1 VFYFYMKMVTTYVLA
16 AFVGYFLGAF
26 PTGYIV
32 GRLWKGIDIR
42 EYGSGRTGGANIL
55 RAVGAFPAVITALGD
70 VGKGVVAVLV
80 ARALWHNEGAA
91 VVAALAALVG
101 HNWSLFL
108 GWHGGAG
115 VTTTFGALLVLEP
128 VAALVAALL
137 GFPVAAISRYVSLG
151 SLSFAFLMPLALL
164 VQRLFLRGSWEHL
177 VYGILAGGIIVFAL
191 RPNIGRLLK
200 GTERRI
206 GEAGKR
212 RSR

>member
-1 VFYFYMKMVTTYVLA
+1 MVTTYLLTA
-16 AFVGYFLGAF
+16 LMGYFVGAF

-55 RAVGAFPAVITALGD
+55 RTVGAFPAAITTLGD

-80 ARALWHNEGAA
+80 ARALWHNETAA

-101 HNWSLFL
+101 HNWPLFL

-115 VTTTFGALLVLEP
+115 VGTTFGGLLILEP
-128 VAALVAALL
+128 VTTLVVALSGFLVA
-137 GFPVAAISRYVSLG
+137 VISRYVSLG
-151 SLSFAFLMPLALL
+151 SLAFAFLIPLALL
-164 VQRLFLRGSWEHL
+164 GQRLFFRGSWEHL

-212 RSR
+212 RSG

>member
-1 VFYFYMKMVTTYVLA
+1 MVTTYLLTA
-16 AFVGYFLGAF
+16 LMGYFVGAF

-55 RAVGAFPAVITALGD
+55 RNVGAFPAAITVLGD
-70 VGKGVVAVLV
+70 LGKGVVAVLV
-80 ARALWHNEGAA
+80 ARALWHNEAA
-91 VVAALAALVG
+91 TVVAALAALVG

-128 VAALVAALL
+128 VATLVAALL

-151 SLSFAFLMPLALL
+151 SLAFAFLMPLALL
-164 VQRLFLRGSWEHL
+164 VQRLFLRDSWEHL
-177 VYGILAGGIIVFAL
+177 VYGILAGGIIIFAL

-206 GEAGKR
+206 GEPGER
-212 RSR
+212 RGG

>member
-1 VFYFYMKMVTTYVLA
+1 VFYLYIKMVTTYLLTA
-16 AFVGYFLGAF
+16 CMGYFLGAF

-55 RAVGAFPAVITALGD
+55 RNVGAFPAAITVLGD
-70 VGKGVVAVLV
+70 LGKGVVAVLV
-80 ARALWHNEGAA
+80 ARALWHNEAAA
-91 VVAALAALVG
+91 VVTALAALVG

-128 VAALVAALL
+128 VATLVAAILV
-137 GFPVAAISRYVSLG
+137 FPVAAISRYVSLG
-151 SLSFAFLMPLALL
+151 SLAFAFLIPLVLL
-164 VQRLFLRGSWEHL
+164 GQRLLFRGSWEHL
-177 VYGILAGGIIVFAL
+177 AYGILAGGIIIFAH

-206 GEAGKR
+206 GERGKR

>member
-1 VFYFYMKMVTTYVLA
+1 MVTTYLLTA
-16 AFVGYFLGAF
+16 LMGYFVGAF

-55 RAVGAFPAVITALGD
+55 RTVGAFPAAITTLGD

-80 ARALWHNEGAA
+80 ARALWHNETAA

-101 HNWSLFL
+101 HNWPLFL

-115 VTTTFGALLVLEP
+115 VGTTFGGLLILEP
-128 VAALVAALL
+128 VTTLVVALSGFLVA
-137 GFPVAAISRYVSLG
+137 VISRYVSLG
-151 SLSFAFLMPLALL
+151 SLVFAFLIPLALL
-164 VQRLFLRGSWEHL
+164 GQRLFFRGSWEHL

-212 RSR
+212 RSG